1 MAMASPKTPFLRL
14 SLCIVTLVFVLL
26 MIGAPLLL
34 PVHSIPDL
42 TGSPGIVDNE
52 PAIRSLPAP
61 WNSIYH
67 FGDMWCHQRSDRS
80 FAIHGNQFPVC
91 IRCSGIFLGIP
102 IGILLSSRLKFQT
115 RQNAA
120 RMLLIVFIVALLPI
134 MIDGVGQGVGLWESS
149 NPVRFITGLLAGGL
163 SSAVVMKGIDLHQ
176 ASTAKP
182 AHP

>member
-1 MAMASPKTPFLRL
+1 VAMASPKTPYLIQ

-34 PVHSIPDL
+34 PDNSIPDL

-52 PAIRSLPAP
+52 PAIRSFPVP
-61 WNSIYH
+61 WNFIYH
-67 FGDMWCHQRSDRS
+67 FGDRWCHQRSDRS
-80 FAIHGNQFPVC
+80 FEINGNQFPVC
-91 IRCSGIFLGIP
+91 IRCSGIFFGIP

-115 RQNAA
+115 RQNEA

-163 SSAVVMKGIDLHQ
+163 SSAVVMKSIELHQ
-176 ASTAKP
+176 AHIAKP